1 MLRLY
6 VEWHG
11 INAGRSEALAIIARF
26 DMPQRQ
32 IQNLNEL
39 LGRWRIDGME
49 FLRVDA
55 PKLLLI
61 LIEVIVLIWLVR
73 AVSRRLKKFGESKAL
88 PSGIRAQQLKTL
100 SGIVYSA
107 GVFII
112 VFSALLQMLPVFG
125 INIGPL
131 LASAGVAGLAI
142 GFGAQ
147 TLVKD
152 VINGFFILMEN
163 QYEVGDVIRTGGI
176 TGTVESM
183 TLRKTLVR
191 DDQGALST
199 IPNSEIKTVS
209 NLSRDWTQVALHIS
223 VAYTEKSARILEL
236 LTQVGQELRN
246 DPHWSDVL
254 VSDPQV
260 PGIDKVTGTEVDYLM
275 LVKTRPGTQDAMTR
289 ELRRRIKDC
298 FEKNNIQPAG
308 PGRMYVV
315 DSGPRSPA

>member
-1 MLRLY
+1 
-6 VEWHG
+6 
-11 INAGRSEALAIIARF
+11 
-26 DMPQRQ
+26 MPERQ
-32 IQNLNEL
+32 IQNLGEL
-39 LGRWRIDGME
+39 LGRWRLDALE
-49 FLRVDA
+49 FLRHDA
-55 PKLLLI
+55 PKVLVI
-61 LIEVIVLIWLVR
+61 LIEAVVLIWIVR
-73 AVSRRLKKFGESKAL
+73 LISRRLKKFGESKAL
-88 PSGIRAQQLKTL
+88 PSGIRSQQLKTL

-112 VFSALLQMLPVFG
+112 IFNALLQMLPTFG

-176 TGTVESM
+176 TGTVENM

-199 IPNSEIKTVS
+199 IPNSTIAVVS
-209 NLSRDWTQVALHIS
+209 NLTRDWAQVSLHVT
-223 VAYTEKSARILEL
+223 VAYTEKSDRIIEL

-246 DPHWSDVL
+246 DPQWSDVL

-260 PGIDKVTGTEVDYLM
+260 PGIDKVTGNEVDYLL
-275 LVKTRPGTQDAMTR
+275 LVKTRPGTQYAVTR

-298 FEKNNIQPAG
+298 FDKNNVQPGA

-315 DSGPRSPA
+315 DQKS